1 LAEDETTFISLDFEV
16 DKSLVER
23 GPKGFLFKPV
33 IKLAVGE
40 PGEEGSSAVALTG
53 KPSAEPTPK
62 PVPTKVTPPA
72 KPTAVPATATAVP
85 PTATPEPTATPTAIP
100 DAIGAFFLHIAE
112 PESGEA
118 IVTTS
123 TFDVVGRTSVDA
135 LVSVNDEF
143 PEVAV
148 DGTFTSTVVLE
159 EGPNIVEVV
168 ASTAAGDESSEVLL
182 IIYEPA
188 A

>member
-1 LAEDETTFISLDFEV
+1 MA
-16 DKSLVER
+16 R

-33 IKLAVGE
+33 IKLTVGD
-40 PGEEGSSAVALTG
+40 PGEEGSTAVALTG
-53 KPSAEPTPK
+53 KPTAEPT
-62 PVPTKVTPPA
+62 A
-72 KPTAVPATATAVP
+72 KPTTVPAATAVP
-85 PTATPEPTATPTAIP
+85 PTSTREPTAVLTEIP
-100 DAIGAFFLHIAE
+100 DAIGAFFLHISE
-112 PESGEA
+112 PEDGEA
-118 IVTTS
+118 FVSTS

-148 DGTFTSTVVLE
+148 DGTFTPTVTLE

-168 ASTAAGDESSEVLL
+168 ASTAAGDESSIVLL